1 MLGYSESY
9 RQAMRSREETCVRAP
24 SVPQPVPE
32 EPSHSRACS
41 NYKHKQG
48 HANASM
54 CLRGEGKELLGKRF
68 SLLQLTV
75 GSFRSFSF
83 DFMCLELWRMG
94 CIDAS
99 CGAFQTAV
107 RTRDLHIVQLYMAP
121 PASQFRNVMPIVN
134 QAIKLHGES
143 LGSFRAMSANP
154 PASLH
159 RKLSPHRKHELRMP

>member
-1 MLGYSESY
+1 MSTTRLTSAKYQWSVSY
-9 RQAMRSREETCVRAP
+9 FLLKTLKTFIQLTTATDI
-24 SVPQPVPE
+24 
-32 EPSHSRACS
+32 
-41 NYKHKQG
+41 YI